1 MRASTLAS
9 LLVILAAA
17 SPAAAQTALQSARA
31 ACRLSALALCHAEAK
46 AGDRAAVR
54 ACLIKNYDKVSPDC
68 QAAMKAV
75 QAQSNNDKPDAT
87 ASKH

>member
-9 LLVILAAA
+9 LSVILAAA
-17 SPAAAQTALQSARA
+17 SPAAAQTALQSART
-31 ACRLSALALCHAEAK
+31 ACHASALALCHAEAK
-46 AGDRAAVR
+46 SGDRAAVR

-75 QAQSNNDKPDAT
+75 QAQSNNDKDAT